1 MKSMAIRLKRRRLMP
16 HNGAF
21 EWRVL
26 SGGPGIILSRML
38 SRFYITDI
46 CVRFHPRFW
55 AMPANFV
62 MLRMANIEF

>member
-46 CVRFHPRFW
+46 CVRFHCIYIYYGFGYGHEGR
-55 AMPANFV
+55 
-62 MLRMANIEF
+62 IY